1 MKTIISIVVGFAL
14 LAVGGCTGFYFGA
27 AHAKRLA
34 LAVEARNA
42 PVESA
47 VPASV
52 GKFQIVTGE
61 YISHSGS
68 EDKEKAVFRVNTETG
83 ETFMYIQLVNA
94 NGKLE
99 TYWSPIDQR

>member
-1 MKTIISIVVGFAL
+1 MKTIIAIALGFVL

-27 AHAKRLA
+27 ARAKRLA
-34 LAVEARNA
+34 LAVEAGNA

-47 VPASV
+47 IPATV

-61 YISHSGS
+61 YIFHSGS
-68 EDKEKAVFRVNTETG
+68 EDKEKGVFRVNTETG
-83 ETFMYIQLVNA
+83 ETFLYVQLVDA

-99 TYWSPIDQR
+99 TYWSPIEQR